1 MHGELEIVARMG
13 FIFAAAVVLALV
25 LSRLRLPPVLGYLL
39 AGLVLGPDALGLVER
54 DASVEVMAEIG
65 VTLLLFTIGL
75 EFSTGE
81 LLRSWRA
88 VLLAGSMQVVLTT
101 GVVFVAALIFGR
113 SPESALAW
121 GFMIALSSTAVILRL
136 LDARGET
143 RAPHGR
149 LAIGVLIIQD
159 LCIVPMMLALPL
171 LGPSGGDA
179 GSLGGVLLRA
189 VGVVVLTLLLGRW
202 VAPWAFTLVARN
214 KDREIFLLAVLAVA
228 SLVAMATAV
237 AGLSLALGAF
247 LAGMVLADTRY
258 SHQALAEVL
267 PLRTVTMCI
276 FFVSIGMLVDLQ
288 LLMTH
293 PVLVFAFVTVA
304 IVIKAQVTFGVGLLL
319 RFPVQVAATAALA
332 LAQVGEFSLVLA
344 QESVRVGLID

>member
-136 LDARGET
+136 LDARGVT

-149 LAIGVLIIQD
+149 LAIGVLIFQD

-179 GSLGGVLLRA
+179 
-189 VGVVVLTLLLGRW
+189 VVLTLLLGRW